1 MRPGGG
7 ERTGPPP
14 GGAAA
19 GGAPRSPPAARSTGP
34 GRAVPA
40 AAARSPVSGAE
51 PSTAPHRGCLPRPLP
66 GMRWP
71 SGSSREREAS
81 VISRNSLPRGD
92 PDPGPVK
99 FRSVPAAR
107 LRGRS
112 ELCCLL
118 LLRGDRPH
126 RGRLGPGPAAAPR
139 PELLPGLKL
148 ARSLRPPRKPE
159 NRVPPGLQKCW
170 SPAAA
175 VDFSRN

>member
-1 MRPGGG
+1 MRPGGE
-7 ERTGPPP
+7 ERTGPPS

-40 AAARSPVSGAE
+40 AAALSPVSGAE

-118 LLRGDRPH
+118 LLRGGSPA
-126 RGRLGPGPAAAPR
+126 PGSPRAWPRSCPAPRAAA
-139 PELLPGLKL
+139 GVKAGSQL
-148 ARSLRPPRKPE
+148 AP
-159 NRVPPGLQKCW
+159 
-170 SPAAA
+170 SP
-175 VDFSRN
+175 

>member
-1 MRPGGG
+1 MLRPGGG
-7 ERTGPPP
+7 ERTGPPS

-51 PSTAPHRGCLPRPLP
+51 PSTARPCTAPHRGCLPRPLP

-71 SGSSREREAS
+71 SGSGREREAS

-118 LLRGDRPH
+118 LLRGGSPA
-126 RGRLGPGPAAAPR
+126 PGSPRAWPRCCPAPRAAA
-139 PELLPGLKL
+139 GVKAGSQL
-148 ARSLRPPRKPE
+148 AP
-159 NRVPPGLQKCW
+159 
-170 SPAAA
+170 SP
-175 VDFSRN
+175 